1 MNFIKT
7 LKLKSKLV
15 FVFIIIII
23 GLIIIGL
30 MGGLNLN
37 LMKKNL
43 DSLYFGSLVPVV
55 ELNRILQTYH
65 SKLNIVMYKAK
76 NSQMD
81 KDKVKSQ
88 IKSAIDII
96 EKEWKNYESH
106 FKRDDELKYIQYT
119 ATEIKNVNRY
129 FLDTVNLDKNIVQD
143 ISLESIERQITHIDK
158 VIKKLIDYEVEVAKY
173 DRKNFLKLY
182 DSILFQVG
190 SILVMVIFGIVV
202 ISYYVF
208 KSIQN
213 DQTALEL
220 TTKKLKRANK
230 RLENASYT
238 DSLTGLYNRRYFNIV
253 YDRELKRA
261 KRTNSYIAFM
271 MLDIDY
277 FKQYNDTYGHIEGDF
292 ALKSV
297 AKVLQDTLKRP
308 GDFVFRLGGE
318 EFGIL
323 LTDTSE
329 SNCKLMA
336 NEVCDL
342 IRAREIR
349 HESSKVNQ
357 FVTISIGVAGCE
369 ADESLNED
377 ALITRADEMLYEAKE
392 SGRDRYCMSTYVSK
406 ASIKEINQEDNI

>member
-1 MNFIKT
+1 M
-7 LKLKSKLV
+7 
-15 FVFIIIII
+15 
-23 GLIIIGL
+23 
-30 MGGLNLN
+30 
-37 LMKKNL
+37 
-43 DSLYFGSLVPVV
+43 
-55 ELNRILQTYH
+55 
-65 SKLNIVMYKAK
+65 
-76 NSQMD
+76 
-81 KDKVKSQ
+81 
-88 IKSAIDII
+88 
-96 EKEWKNYESH
+96 
-106 FKRDDELKYIQYT
+106 
-119 ATEIKNVNRY
+119 
-129 FLDTVNLDKNIVQD
+129 
-143 ISLESIERQITHIDK
+143 
-158 VIKKLIDYEVEVAKY
+158 
-173 DRKNFLKLY
+173 
-182 DSILFQVG
+182 
-190 SILVMVIFGIVV
+190 
-202 ISYYVF
+202 F